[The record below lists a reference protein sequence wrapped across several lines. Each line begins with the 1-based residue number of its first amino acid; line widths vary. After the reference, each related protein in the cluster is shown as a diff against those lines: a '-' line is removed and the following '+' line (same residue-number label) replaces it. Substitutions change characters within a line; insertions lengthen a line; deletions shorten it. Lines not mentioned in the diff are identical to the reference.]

1 MDRNESQQADI
12 SMEQNLF
19 SSEVHNMIIE
29 KITELLLRLKT
40 NKHKMLTRRMIK
52 LRSFKPNIVPVYTFN
67 QCCL

>member
-40 NKHKMLTRRMIK
+40 NEHKM
-52 LRSFKPNIVPVYTFN
+52 
-67 QCCL
+67 

>member
-12 SMEQNLF
+12 SMEQNLV

-40 NKHKMLTRRMIK
+40 NKHKM
-52 LRSFKPNIVPVYTFN
+52 
-67 QCCL
+67 

>member
-12 SMEQNLF
+12 WMEQNLF

>member
-12 SMEQNLF
+12 WMEQNLF

-40 NKHKMLTRRMIK
+40 NEHKM
-52 LRSFKPNIVPVYTFN
+52 
-67 QCCL
+67 